1 MRKSILVP
9 TAFIAGMVIASAGT
23 ATAAKLIT
31 SKDIKDGTIKAKD
44 LSPALRARLGVP
56 GPAGAQGPKGD
67 PGPKGDQGAAGISL
81 FTFAD
86 TSSTPPIDLISGPEP
101 VVASTAAQL
110 PNATGAVGGP
120 ITLPVGPGRFVATY
134 TLRVK
139 TTGAGVYSCAVQ
151 TSLNGGAFFDID
163 RVSTDVA
170 VLRYS
175 IPAAAFLED
184 TPLTFQYRVVCSDSG
199 GTRAVT
205 DTDLT
210 VTIAA
215 TKT

>member
-23 ATAAKLIT
+23 ATAAKFVT

-67 PGPKGDQGAAGISL
+67 PGPKGDSGISL

-110 PNATGAVGGP
+110 PNANGAVGGP
-120 ITLPVGPGRFVATY
+120 ITLPVGPGRFVTTY

-151 TSLNGGAFFDID
+151 LSVNGGSYSEDD
-163 RVSTDVA
+163 RESTSA
-170 VLRYS
+170 NVLRYS
-175 IPAAAFLED
+175 SPDAGFLTNE
-184 TPLTFQYRVVCSDSG
+184 PLTFQYRVVCSDSG

-210 VTIAA
+210 VTIAVQ
-215 TKT
+215 KN

>member
-67 PGPKGDQGAAGISL
+67 PGPKGDSGISL

-86 TSSTPPIDLISGPEP
+86 TTSTPPIDLISGPEP

-120 ITLPVGPGRFVATY
+120 IVVPAGPGRSATSIN
-134 TLRVK
+134 LRVQ

-151 TSLNGGAFFDID
+151 RSVNGNAFVELD
-163 RVSTDVA
+163 RVSTDSA

-175 IPAAAFLED
+175 IPSGAFIAD

>member
-120 ITLPVGPGRFVATY
+120 IVVPAGPGRSATSIN
-134 TLRVK
+134 LRVQ

-151 TSLNGGAFFDID
+151 RSVNGNAFVELD
-163 RVSTDVA
+163 RVSTESA

-175 IPAAAFLED
+175 IPSGAFIAD
-184 TPLTFQYRVVCSDSG
+184 TPRTLQYQVVCSDGG

-205 DTDLT
+205 QTVLT
-210 VTIAA
+210 VTVALQL
-215 TKT
+215 T

>member
-23 ATAAKLIT
+23 ATAAKFVT

-67 PGPKGDQGAAGISL
+67 PGPKGDSGISL

-110 PNATGAVGGP
+110 PNANGAVGGP
-120 ITLPVGPGRFVATY
+120 ITLPVGPGRFVTTY

-151 TSLNGGAFFDID
+151 LSVNGGSYSEDD
-163 RVSTDVA
+163 RESTSA
-170 VLRYS
+170 NVLRYS
-175 IPAAAFLED
+175 SPDAGFLTNE
-184 TPLTFQYRVVCSDSG
+184 PLTSQYRVVCSDSG

-210 VTIAA
+210 VTIAVQ
-215 TKT
+215 KT

>member
-23 ATAAKLIT
+23 ATAAKFVT

-110 PNATGAVGGP
+110 PNANGAVGGP
-120 ITLPVGPGRFVATY
+120 ITLPVGPGRFVTTY

-151 TSLNGGAFFDID
+151 LSVNGGSYSEED
-163 RVSTDVA
+163 RESTSA
-170 VLRYS
+170 NVLRYS
-175 IPAAAFLED
+175 SPDAGFLTNE
-184 TPLTFQYRVVCSDSG
+184 PLTFQYRVVCSDSG

-210 VTIAA
+210 VTIAVQ
-215 TKT
+215 KT